1 MLQYLKFNKGDKKM
15 RAIFPLRLVL
25 ITLFSL
31 IFISSAMAADI
42 PKRPNDVQRIT
53 IADFQTLQAS
63 GKPVVIID
71 TRTPGQWQ
79 RAADKIPG
87 AIRVT
92 SNNELQKLKSEVP
105 PDTEIVTYCT

>member
-1 MLQYLKFNKGDKKM
+1 M
-15 RAIFPLRLVL
+15 RATIFLRSAIISLF
-25 ITLFSL
+25 TLT
-31 IFISSAMAADI
+31 FISSAMAADI

-53 IADFQTLQAS
+53 IADFQTLQTS
-63 GKPVVIID
+63 DKPVVIID

-79 RAADKIPG
+79 RATDKIPG

-92 SNNELQKLKSEVP
+92 SNNELQQLKSEVP